1 MNYTNAFGAEF
12 REIQDRTHD
21 GQAVRVVVATRL
33 YATDRDDLW
42 NALTDAER
50 IPRWFLPVTGQLK
63 LGGRYQL
70 EGNAEGSVL
79 QCDPPEA
86 LEVTWEFG
94 GHVSWVHVRL
104 AQDEGGTRLTLEHLI
119 PKDEPSEEYW
129 KQYGPGAGGVG
140 WDLSFLGLALHL
152 DSSGQAIDRSKSN
165 AWLASDAGKAFMRT
179 SSNLWREAH
188 VKAGEDPEVAEAMAR
203 RTADFY
209 AGS

>member
-1 MNYTNAFGAEF
+1 MDYTNAFGAEF
-12 REIQDRTHD
+12 REVQGRTHE
-21 GQAVRVVVATRL
+21 GQDVRVVVATRL

-42 NALTDAER
+42 SALTDAER
-50 IPRWFLPVTGQLK
+50 LPRWFLPISGQLEV
-63 LGGRYQL
+63 GGRYKL

-86 LEVTWEFG
+86 LAVTWEFG
-94 GHVSWVHVRL
+94 GQVSWVHLRL

-119 PKDEPSEEYW
+119 PKDKAAEEHW
-129 KQYGPGAGGVG
+129 KQYGPGATGVG

-152 DSSGQAIDRSKSN
+152 DSGGQAIDRSKSD
-165 AWLASDAGKAFMRT
+165 AWLASDAGKTFMRD
-179 SSNLWREAH
+179 SANLWGEAH

-209 AGS
+209 TGS